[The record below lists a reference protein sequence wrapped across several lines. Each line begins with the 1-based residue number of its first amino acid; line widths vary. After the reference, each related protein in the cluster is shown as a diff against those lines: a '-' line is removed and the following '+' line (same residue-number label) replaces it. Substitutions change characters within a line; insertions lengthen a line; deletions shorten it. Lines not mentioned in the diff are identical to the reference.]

1 MQRIRRRRSK
11 RFDFLSSLNTK
22 AIQAYESDASLR
34 EGFLKD
40 VEKNS
45 PDFPAVVLEKL
56 YKDNPEKQ
64 AELAECFKTK
74 DLNRLNTLYETAK
87 RESPKEVAK
96 IREEKGNGCS
106 SDRTATKLCLM
117 KNVRFKSSDQPIR
130 RL

>member
-1 MQRIRRRRSK
+1 MPSLMKILSQKERERKDKIADALCKEFVGDVQK

-74 DLNRLNTLYETAK
+74 DRL
-87 RESPKEVAK
+87 
-96 IREEKGNGCS
+96 
-106 SDRTATKLCLM
+106 
-117 KNVRFKSSDQPIR
+117 
-130 RL
+130 